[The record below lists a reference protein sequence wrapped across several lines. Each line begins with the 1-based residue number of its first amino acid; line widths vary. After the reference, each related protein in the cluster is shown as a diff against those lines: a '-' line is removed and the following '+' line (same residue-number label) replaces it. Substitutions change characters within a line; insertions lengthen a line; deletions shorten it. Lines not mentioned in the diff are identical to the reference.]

1 MATPHKFDIARPR
14 SLTGCPAVG
23 RMRPQPGT
31 APEFSAPEFGIELNA
46 PEFGA
51 AELPSLELPIP
62 ELPEL
67 MDLPDPPYE
76 LDLQWL
82 PESPEE
88 IDLYCYETLDNEI
101 FEPIPGASTIFKT
114 PIAAMKVSGPMFD
127 SVYALRP
134 IPCQR

>member
-1 MATPHKFDIARPR
+1 MSEYI
-14 SLTGCPAVG
+14 
-23 RMRPQPGT
+23 
-31 APEFSAPEFGIELNA
+31 APESTPERPI
-46 PEFGA
+46 P
-51 AELPSLELPIP
+51 ELPIP

-82 PESPEE
+82 SEPPKE
-88 IDLYCYETLDNEI
+88 IDLYCYETLDDEI
-101 FEPIPGASTIFKT
+101 FEPVHGPSAIFKT

-127 SVYALRP
+127 SVYALHP